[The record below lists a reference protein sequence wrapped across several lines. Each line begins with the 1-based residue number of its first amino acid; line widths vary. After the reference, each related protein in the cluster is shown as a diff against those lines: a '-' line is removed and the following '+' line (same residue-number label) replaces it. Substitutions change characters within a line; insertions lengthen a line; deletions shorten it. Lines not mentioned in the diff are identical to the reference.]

1 MNISE
6 QCVGWSYHKVTF
18 NSSKAK
24 ISVNVNFFDQFH
36 EAKLKHLS
44 SEPATGWKNSYHNFQ
59 EIGKKKF
66 TFAQIFTFYELKVIL
81 W

>member
-24 ISVNVNFFDQFH
+24 ILVNINFFDQFH

-44 SEPATGWKNSYHNFQ
+44 SEPATG
-59 EIGKKKF
+59 
-66 TFAQIFTFYELKVIL
+66 
-81 W
+81 